1 MAHRKHKWTAVL
13 VLVVAILA
21 SCSMNVFASGSS
33 ESTGSSGS
41 STSGS
46 STSGSSTSGGTYS
59 ASTIYSNDIEAELDG
74 ENLYPSTYNEE
85 DYTVWTTYDF
95 GTEYVYNVETMTWEG
110 TSPVETGVLT
120 DKTKA
125 KNAETSINLV
135 NNTDAPI
142 SIRLTGTNDA
152 FKFVIDG
159 NGQPVKVTLDNLNLT
174 SADRSLNVK
183 NSSVTYVVLEGSNS
197 LETLVNSEDKNVLK
211 SAADLIIDGT
221 GSLSVTANSKNGIA
235 CDSVIAIL
243 GGDTTVTVA
252 EKTYYTNTDDAENPV
267 VEETKGTA
275 VKAYLGFVML
285 DGSLTLYGNNSD
297 TYYEAKGLKV
307 DGYDAEEDID
317 ESLSAGMG
325 WIVIDGG
332 KLTAV
337 TQGKA
342 ISAGFDG
349 DDGYPASTANYPVP
363 NVYINGGEITIT
375 TLHAPRDDSRN
386 ADDGVSPEG
395 IEAKNNMYITG
406 GSIVINSTDDCL
418 NASNGIY
425 ISGGL
430 IYAYASQNDAID
442 AGSQESQGAFQ
453 ISGGIVIA
461 MGAGAPEGG
470 LDCNSNARFQY
481 TGGIIIAMGG
491 SNNVPQASGT
501 TAYVASASGASAGS
515 TYALVQDGK
524 VILAFKVPSG
534 YRYGSSVML
543 GSGSLVQ
550 GSANL
555 VSGATVTADSTFNG
569 AVYYG
574 NVSVTGGSATTV
586 TVSNTQSGGGFPG
599 GQGGPGG
606 FPGGQGGFPGG
617 QGGSGGMPG
626 GGRPF

>member
-1 MAHRKHKWTAVL
+1 MAHIRHKWVAVL
-13 VLVVAILA
+13 ILAVIIIA
-21 SCSMNVFASGSS
+21 SCSMDIFASGSS
-33 ESTGSSGS
+33 ESSGS
-41 STSGS
+41 G
-46 STSGSSTSGGTYS
+46 TSGGTYS
-59 ASTIYSNDIEAELDG
+59 SSTTYTNAVTAQLDG

-85 DYTVWTTYDF
+85 DYTVWKTYDF
-95 GTEYVYNVETMTWEG
+95 GTEYVFDVSTKTWVGDAPAEDVA
-110 TSPVETGVLT
+110 TVAI
-120 DKTKA
+120 KA
-125 KNAETSINLV
+125 KNLKVTNLTE
-135 NNTDAPI
+135 NPI
-142 SIRLTGTNDA
+142 SIRLTGTNET
-152 FKFVIDG
+152 FKVTIEG
-159 NGQPVKVTLDNLNLT
+159 NGQPVKVTLDNLNLV
-174 SADRSLNVK
+174 SADRCLNVK
-183 NSSVTYVVLEGSNS
+183 NSSVSYVVLVGKSS
-197 LETLVNSEDKNVLK
+197 LETLINSEDKNVLK
-211 SAADLIIDGT
+211 SAADLIIDGE
-221 GSLSVTANSKNGIA
+221 GSLSVTANSKNGVVS
-235 CDSVIAIL
+235 DSVIAIL

-252 EKTYYTNTDDAENPV
+252 SKTFYTNTDDAENPV
-267 VEETKGTA
+267 VEEAKGTA

-307 DGYDAEEDID
+307 DGYDAEEGID

-332 KLTAV
+332 TLTAV

-349 DDGYPASTANYPVP
+349 DDGYPTSSSNYPVP
-363 NVYINGGEITIT
+363 NVYINGGDITIT
-375 TLHAPRDDSRN
+375 TLHAPRDDSRY

-406 GSIVINSTDDCL
+406 GSIVVNSTDDCL

-430 IYAYASQNDAID
+430 IYAYASENDAID

-501 TAYVASASGASAGS
+501 TAFTASASGASAGT
-515 TYALVQDGK
+515 TYALVQDGT
-524 VILAFKVPSG
+524 VILAFKVPAG
-534 YRYGSSVML
+534 YRYGNSVML
-543 GSGSLVQ
+543 GSGTLVQ

-574 NVSVTGGSATTV
+574 NVSVTGGNATTV
-586 TVSNTQSGGGFPG
+586 TVSNTQSGGFPG
-599 GQGGPGG
+599 GGGQPGGQPGG
-606 FPGGQGGFPGG
+606 FPGGGQPGG
-617 QGGSGGMPG
+617 P

>member
-1 MAHRKHKWTAVL
+1 MAHIRHKWIAVL
-13 VLVVAILA
+13 ILAVIIFA
-21 SCSMNVFASGSS
+21 SCSMDVFASGSS
-33 ESTGSSGS
+33 ESSGS
-41 STSGS
+41 G
-46 STSGSSTSGGTYS
+46 TSGGTYS
-59 ASTIYSNDIEAELDG
+59 SSNTYTNDVTAQLDE

-85 DYTVWTTYDF
+85 DYTAWTTYDF
-95 GTEYVYNVETMTWEG
+95 GTEYVYNVETMLWVG
-110 TSPVETGVLT
+110 DNPVDAGVIT

-125 KNAETSINLV
+125 KNADTSLNIV
-135 NNTDAPI
+135 NNTDSAI
-142 SIRLTGTNDA
+142 SIRFTGTNEN
-152 FKFVIDG
+152 FKLVVDG
-159 NGQPVKVTLDNLNLT
+159 NGQPVKVTLDNLKLT
-174 SADRSLNVK
+174 SADRCLNVK
-183 NSSVTYVVLEGSNS
+183 NSSVSYVVLVGANS
-197 LETLVNSEDKNVLK
+197 METLVNSEDKNVLK
-211 SAADLIIDGT
+211 SAADLIIDGK
-221 GSLSVTANSKNGIA
+221 GSLSVTANSKNGIVS
-235 CDSVIAIL
+235 DSVIAIL

-252 EKTYYTNTDDAENPV
+252 EKTFYTNTDDAENPV

-307 DGYDAEEDID
+307 DGYDAEEGID

-349 DDGYPASTANYPVP
+349 DDGYPTSSSNYPVP
-363 NVYINGGEITIT
+363 NVYINGGDITIT
-375 TLHAPRDDSRN
+375 TLHVPRDDSRY

-406 GSIVINSTDDCL
+406 GSIVVNSTDDCL

-501 TAYVASASGASAGS
+501 TAFTASASGASAG
-515 TYALVQDGK
+515 TTCALIQDGK
-524 VILAFKVPSG
+524 VILAFKVPAG
-534 YRYGSSVML
+534 YRYGNSVLL
-543 GSGSLVQ
+543 GSGTLLQ
-550 GSANL
+550 GSASL
-555 VSGATVTADSTFNG
+555 VSGATVTADTTFNG

-574 NVSVTGGSATTV
+574 NVSVTGGNATTV
-586 TVSNTQSGGGFPG
+586 TVSNTQSGGGPG
-599 GQGGPGG
+599 GGGQPGGPGG
-606 FPGGQGGFPGG
+606 
-617 QGGSGGMPG
+617 
-626 GGRPF
+626 RPF

>member
-1 MAHRKHKWTAVL
+1 MAQRKHKWAAVMVL
-13 VLVVAILA
+13 VIVLLA
-21 SCSMNVFASGSS
+21 SCSMDIFASGSP
-33 ESTGSSGS
+33 ESTGTGSSG
-41 STSGS
+41 
-46 STSGSSTSGGTYS
+46 TSGGTYS
-59 ASTIYSNDIEAELDG
+59 SSSIYSNAVTAQLDG
-74 ENLYPSTYNEE
+74 ENLYPSTYSEE
-85 DYTVWTTYDF
+85 DYTVWATYDF
-95 GTEYVYNVETMTWEG
+95 GTEYVYNVETMSWVG
-110 TSPVETGVLT
+110 DNPVEAGVIT

-125 KNAETSINLV
+125 KNADTSLNIV
-135 NNTDAPI
+135 NNTDSAI
-142 SIRLTGTNDA
+142 SIRVTGTNGN
-152 FKFVIDG
+152 FKLVVDG
-159 NGQPVKVTLDNLNLT
+159 NGQPVKVTLDNLKLT
-174 SADRSLNVK
+174 SADRCLNVK
-183 NSSVTYVVLEGSNS
+183 NSAVSYVVLEGDNS
-197 LETLVNSEDKNVLK
+197 METLVNSEDKNVLK
-211 SAADLIIDGT
+211 SAANLVIDGT
-221 GSLSVTANSKNGIA
+221 GSLSVTANAKNGIVS
-235 CDSVIAIL
+235 DSVIAII

-252 EKTYYTNTDDAENPV
+252 EKTYYSYTDDAGETV

-307 DGYDAEEDID
+307 DGYDAEEGID

-349 DDGYPASTANYPVP
+349 DDGYPESSANYPVP
-363 NVYINGGEITIT
+363 NVYINGGDIEITT
-375 TLHAPRDDSRN
+375 KHAPRDDSRN

-406 GSIVINSTDDCL
+406 GTIVINSTDDCL

-442 AGSQESQGAFQ
+442 AGSEESQGAFQ

-501 TAYVASASGASAGS
+501 TAYTASASGVSAGS

-524 VILAFKVPSG
+524 VILAFKVPAG
-534 YRYGSSVML
+534 YRYGNSVLL
-543 GSGSLVQ
+543 GSGTLAE

-574 NVSVTGGSATTV
+574 TVSVTGGSATTV
-586 TVSNTQSGGGFPG
+586 TVSNAQSGGGFPG
-599 GQGGPGG
+599 GGQPGG
-606 FPGGQGGFPGG
+606 FPGGSQPGGFPGG
-617 QGGSGGMPG
+617 PGGM
-626 GGRPF
+626 RF